1 MATVAEIMTEGVL
14 TIAPD
19 APVEDL
25 ARGLQERGIDGAPVM
40 DRDGRVLGMIS
51 KTDLTDPQRRVSGK
65 TVEDVMSP
73 VLIAVNGRDP
83 ALDAV
88 QRMID
93 TGTHRVLV
101 IDDHEHP
108 VGIITAMDVLR
119 AVVDGRFRD

>member
-1 MATVAEIMTEGVL
+1 
-14 TIAPD
+14 
-19 APVEDL
+19 
-25 ARGLQERGIDGAPVM
+25 
-40 DRDGRVLGMIS
+40 
-51 KTDLTDPQRRVSGK
+51 
-65 TVEDVMSP
+65 MSP